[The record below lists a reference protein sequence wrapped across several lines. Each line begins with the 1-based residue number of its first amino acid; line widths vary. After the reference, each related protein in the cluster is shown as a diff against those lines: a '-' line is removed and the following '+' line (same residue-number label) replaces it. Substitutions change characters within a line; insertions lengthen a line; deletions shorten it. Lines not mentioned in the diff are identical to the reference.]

1 MLQCLFSSNRY
12 HDEVNGRSQ
21 PDGLQNEKC
30 SIISLFS
37 IHNMNDWHDVACAY
51 DKILNFICEIDKT
64 AKNRGKMVM

>member
-1 MLQCLFSSNRY
+1 ML
-12 HDEVNGRSQ
+12 
-21 PDGLQNEKC
+21 
-30 SIISLFS
+30 SIASKHVSLFS